1 MDFNDPKVCREA
13 ADFIMTV
20 PAGQFTAGLRKL
32 GQLPGKAC
40 ALAHLRNRG
49 VLSDWDNRAY
59 WYLEAHPDLFG
70 GRDASLRWDQEFGTD
85 SLSDK
90 QLAAYRLYRASGL
103 TERGSMRKVLA

>member
-1 MDFNDPKVCREA
+1 MDFNNPKVCREA

-20 PAGQFTAGLRKL
+20 PEKQFTVGLRTV
-32 GQLPGKAC
+32 
-40 ALAHLRNRG
+40 AHLRT
-49 VLSDWDNRAY
+49 RAGFTGSRTSSM
-59 WYLEAHPDLFG
+59 WYVMMHPDLFG
-70 GRDASLRWDQEFGTD
+70 GRDASLRWDQEVGTD

>member
-1 MDFNDPKVCREA
+1 MDFSDPKVCREA

-20 PAGQFTAGLRKL
+20 PEKQFTLGLRTV
-32 GQLPGKAC
+32 GQLPGKAS
-40 ALAHLRNRG
+40 AIAHLRTQAGFIDCRT
-49 VLSDWDNRAY
+49 SSM
-59 WYLEAHPDLFG
+59 WYMRTHPDLFG
-70 GRDASLRWDQEFGTD
+70 RRDASLRWDQEVGTD